1 MIETKTSEHR
11 PLSGREKV
19 LYGFGDLST
28 ALIWN
33 VTTTWAMFFFTDIF
47 KISALA
53 AGTMLLIARIYD
65 AAIDPF
71 IGFMVD
77 RTSTRMG
84 RARPYLLW
92 FAIPYGLV
100 GSFLFFTP
108 DLDNTGKLIYAY
120 ILYFLLVTVYSLINT
135 PYNALITLMTKDQKE
150 RTQLSRNRLLFAMSA
165 YILVSLIPV
174 FAEKLGSGSTEL
186 EIQRTGFFR
195 VAIILGICAAAGFL
209 ITFFNTRERYQYDT
223 DKDTENK
230 PKLKQQLLALLNNR
244 PWVVTVLMTLVTNL
258 RTAIMTAMVAYYSKY
273 FLNKPDGFSSIL
285 LVATIGGM
293 IAGLVLG
300 PMLIEKKGVKKA
312 IVLASFVSLAASVL
326 LFPAGKNTVMIIAC
340 MVVFGV
346 AQGVPSVA
354 TYPMYGDA
362 VEYGEWKTGVRV
374 DGVIFS
380 SYTLMQQVV
389 SGLAGFLIG
398 TLLTFFGYNSDL
410 TVQNAL
416 TVNGIAGIF
425 ILSPIIL
432 SVLTIIIVSF
442 YPLDRKKYEEIIRE
456 LEERRI
462 TERKA

>member
-1 MIETKTSEHR
+1 MEAIKSIEYQ
-11 PLSGREKV
+11 PLSRREKV

-77 RTSTRMG
+77 RTNTRFG

-92 FAIPYGLV
+92 FAIPYGLI

-108 DLDNTGKLIYAY
+108 NLNSTGKLIYAY

-174 FAEKLGSGSTEL
+174 FAGMLGSGETVL
-186 EIQRTGFFR
+186 EVQRTGFFR
-195 VAIILGICAAAGFL
+195 VAIILGILAAVGFL
-209 ITFFNTRERYQYDT
+209 ITFFNTREYFKYDT
-223 DKDTENK
+223 GKETGDK
-230 PKLKQQLLALLNNR
+230 PRLKQQLLALLKNR
-244 PWVVTVLMTLVTNL
+244 PWVVTVLMTLATNL

-285 LVATIGGM
+285 LVATILGV
-293 IAGLVLG
+293 ITGLIIGPVL
-300 PMLIEKKGVKKA
+300 IDRKGVKKA
-312 IVLASFVSLAASVL
+312 IIMASFVSLAASAL
-326 LFPAGKNTVMIIAC
+326 LFPAGQNSIMIIVC
-340 MVVFGV
+340 MVIFGV

-398 TLLTFFGYNSDL
+398 TMLTFFGYNSDL
-410 TVQNAL
+410 AVQSTT
-416 TVNGIAGIF
+416 TVNGIVGIF
-425 ILSPIIL
+425 IVSPIVLSIL
-432 SVLTIIIVSF
+432 TMVIVSF
-442 YPLDRKKYEEIIRE
+442 YPLDRTKYEDIIRD
-456 LEERRI
+456 LEERRAL
-462 TERKA
+462 ERKV

>member
-1 MIETKTSEHR
+1 MEAVKAAEYR
-11 PLSGREKV
+11 PLSKREKV

-47 KISALA
+47 KISAWA

-77 RTSTRMG
+77 RTNTRLG

-108 DLDNTGKLIYAY
+108 NLDSTGKLIYAY

-150 RTQLSRNRLLFAMSA
+150 RTQLSRNRLIFAMSA
-165 YILVSLIPV
+165 YILVSLIPI
-174 FAEKLGSGSTEL
+174 FAKMLGSGSTEL
-186 EIQRTGFFR
+186 EIQRSGFFR

-209 ITFFNTRERYQYDT
+209 ITFFNTREYFKYDT
-223 DKDTENK
+223 GKDAEKK
-230 PKLKQQLLALLNNR
+230 PMLKQQLLALLKNR
-244 PWVVTVLMTLVTNL
+244 PWVVTILMTLVTNL
-258 RTAIMTAMVAYYSKY
+258 RTSIMTAMVAYYTKH

-285 LVATIGGM
+285 LVATIIGV
-293 IAGLVLG
+293 IAGLIAG
-300 PMLIEKKGVKKA
+300 PLLIDKKGVKKA
-312 IVLASFVSLAASVL
+312 IIIASFVSLATSAL
-326 LFPAGKNTVMIIAC
+326 LFPAGKNSIVIIAC
-340 MVVFGV
+340 MAVFGI

-362 VEYGEWKTGVRV
+362 VEYGDWKTGVRV

-380 SYTLMQQVV
+380 TYTLMQQVV

-398 TLLTFFGYNSDL
+398 TMLTFFGYDSDL
-410 TVQNAL
+410 AVQSYAAI
-416 TVNGIAGIF
+416 NGIVGMF
-425 ILSPIIL
+425 IISPIVLSIL
-432 SVLTIIIVSF
+432 AIVIVSF
-442 YPLDRKKYEEIIRE
+442 YPLDRKKYEDIIRE
-456 LEERRI
+456 LEERRAL
-462 TERKA
+462 ERKV